1 MFLLEIHLIFF
12 AFSQN
17 CVSSKV
23 ENLYVNIY
31 ENEIYKVSHDLA
43 IESCY
48 MYSTNWTKKTILYKT
63 YTGSK
68 KCSNTCRL

>member
-1 MFLLEIHLIFF
+1 MFLLEIHFIFF
-12 AFSQN
+12 AFSQD

-31 ENEIYKVSHDLA
+31 ENEIYKVSHDLT
-43 IESCY
+43 IEFCY
-48 MYSTNWTKKTILYKT
+48 MYSTNKTKKTILYKA
-63 YTGSK
+63 YAGSQ